1 MSLFEIATFLRNRC
15 ENNQCRVH
23 KLLYYAQGI
32 YLGIYGDVLF
42 DENIETYGKGPIIK
56 EVFNNWDHLPY
67 DTKNLDP
74 IVTEFLQSV
83 LNEFAS
89 FTTKELLDKIR
100 EEAPW
105 KNNAFKKFPIPVGEL
120 LSFFNNNDHTTSIIK
135 RLKQPYESDLTD
147 LTNLIKNNP
156 AFSLDPPDFVWEN
169 V

>member
-1 MSLFEIATFLRNRC
+1 MTQRTF
-15 ENNQCRVH
+15 
-23 KLLYYAQGI
+23 
-32 YLGIYGDVLF
+32 
-42 DENIETYGKGPIIK
+42 
-56 EVFNNWDHLPY
+56 
-67 DTKNLDP
+67 DP

-89 FTTKELLDKIR
+89 FTAKELLDKIR

-105 KNNAFKKFPIPVGEL
+105 KNNAFKNFPIPVGEL
-120 LSFFNNNDHTTSIIK
+120 LSFFNNDYTTLIIK
-135 RLKQPYESDLTD
+135 RLKQPYESALTD